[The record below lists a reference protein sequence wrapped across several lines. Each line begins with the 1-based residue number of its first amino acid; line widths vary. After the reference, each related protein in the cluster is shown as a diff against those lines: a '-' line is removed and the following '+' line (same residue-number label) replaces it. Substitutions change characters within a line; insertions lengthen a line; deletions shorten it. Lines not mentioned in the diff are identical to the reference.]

1 MNIFPYEVKRAHW
14 SMNTAARNE
23 FARICKE
30 EKVPE
35 LKWMTP
41 GRYDVLH
48 VMAEYKWWL
57 REPGRRS
64 MPTMPLPMADLIKLL
79 GLHPSTVSRT
89 VSMMVT
95 RELVRKY
102 RNPHDEREVL
112 IVFRKEGWAA
122 LRAARAIFR
131 RRPQNFLRARIGE
144 WFGQIAFPDT
154 LESLRAMQ
162 DIMKRLASTFGL
174 HSHPI
179 HDVRCDLLREG
190 LMWPTPH
197 VYVRGR
203 FRLPMPRSRR
213 QTFG

>member
-1 MNIFPYEVKRAHW
+1 MNIFPYEVKRVHC
-14 SMNTAARNE
+14 SMNTAARKE
-23 FARICKE
+23 FERVRKD
-30 EKVPE
+30 EKRPE

-48 VMAEYKWWL
+48 VLAEYKWWL

-64 MPTMPLPMADLIKLL
+64 MPTNVVPMADLIVLL

-112 IVFRKEGWAA
+112 IVMRAEGWAA

-131 RRPQNFLRARIGE
+131 ERPQNFLRARIGQ
-144 WFGQIAFPDT
+144 WFGQIGFPDT
-154 LESLRAMQ
+154 LDSLRGMQ
-162 DIMKRLASTFGL
+162 LIMKRLAGTFGL
-174 HSHPI
+174 ESYPI
-179 HDVRCDLLREG
+179 HDVRCDLMRED
-190 LMWPTPH
+190 LSWPAPL
-197 VYVRGR
+197 VFVRGR
-203 FRLPMPRSRR
+203 FRLPPPRSQR

>member
-41 GRYDVLH
+41 GRYDV
-48 VMAEYKWWL
+48 
-57 REPGRRS
+57 
-64 MPTMPLPMADLIKLL
+64 
-79 GLHPSTVSRT
+79 
-89 VSMMVT
+89 
-95 RELVRKY
+95 
-102 RNPHDEREVL
+102 
-112 IVFRKEGWAA
+112 GWAA